1 MKKVKFLNTVMLASL
16 LIVFSALNL
25 TAQNKRG
32 NKGHMKGDKPRM
44 EQQDSKRQ
52 GIPNLTEEQRDKIKE
67 IRISFKQTSQE
78 LTNKLKELEAKLHSL
93 KTTEKPDMKAI
104 YAQIDKISGV
114 KVKIEKKR
122 ADMEQDIRKL
132 LNKEQKLFFDNHLNK
147 DGRKDKIRDRKEKPK
162 GPQRRMEGK

>member
-16 LIVFSALNL
+16 LIVFGALNL
-25 TAQNKRG
+25 SAQNRKG
-32 NKGHMKGDKPRM
+32 NKPHMKGDKPKM
-44 EQQDSKRQ
+44 EQQDSHRQ

-67 IRISFKQTSQE
+67 IRIDFKQSSQE
-78 LTNKLKELEAKLHSL
+78 ITNELKELETKLHSL

-104 YAQIDKISGV
+104 YAQIDKISTL

-132 LNKEQKLFFDNHLNK
+132 LDKEQKLFFDNHLKKEGRNEK
-147 DGRKDKIRDRKEKPK
+147 ADGRRNKRP
-162 GPQRRMEGK
+162 RR